1 MSRGKNY
8 LLTKDTKDTKT
19 ELINQLTPI
28 KGKLTSNPQSA
39 IGRLQ
44 YGSML

>member
-1 MSRGKNY
+1 MSRGKYY
-8 LLTKDTKDTKT
+8 LLTKHIKT

-28 KGKLTSNPQSA
+28 KGKLTSNSQSA

-44 YGSML
+44 YGTML